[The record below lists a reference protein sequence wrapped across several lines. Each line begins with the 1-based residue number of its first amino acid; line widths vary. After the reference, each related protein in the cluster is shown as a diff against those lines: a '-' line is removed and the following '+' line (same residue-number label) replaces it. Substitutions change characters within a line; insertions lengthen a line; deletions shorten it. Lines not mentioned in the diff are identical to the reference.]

1 MDENKSKHDEMQFKI
16 QKLKDEMSKPEVG
29 VISTQEQNE
38 LTAVEN
44 EIRRIKADIKNT
56 DKQY

>member
-1 MDENKSKHDEMQFKI
+1 MQFKI